1 MSNSQQKRVMFAL
14 YQEPFIVPQEAGAD
28 WQVLKSFLFFDLLY
42 VPSFLLEVTFLKLS
56 DSFCLCPSL
65 CLSVCLCLPFSPTH
79 MPTASPSSLSLL
91 CCLLLLFS
99 SYKHSWGNFSILV
112 ALATHNCQKLLSW
125 CWVGSCYLAHL
136 ASSSWLPSVICP
148 RYGADISQMSWL
160 TYVIQSLSPG
170 KSFFLEL
177 SLLLCSFLF
186 SISSQIVTLKG
197 RQNFT
202 HIKNTILFP
211 DPQT

>member
-112 ALATHNCQKLLSW
+112 ALATTSNQKTG
-125 CWVGSCYLAHL
+125 GSKAIVSSTKFP
-136 ASSSWLPSVICP
+136 ASHFPVPTGPLEKAMAPHSSTF
-148 RYGADISQMSWL
+148 A
-160 TYVIQSLSPG
+160 
-170 KSFFLEL
+170 
-177 SLLLCSFLF
+177 
-186 SISSQIVTLKG
+186 
-197 RQNFT
+197 
-202 HIKNTILFP
+202 
-211 DPQT
+211 